1 VFYGERKDIIN
12 DQGQPPQW
20 PQFQS
25 GNAAPQQPPY
35 GPPQWE
41 QQPPPPPQFT
51 PQTQYGAPPV
61 PYYVPPPPPQWPPQ
75 QPQWNP
81 QPQFAQ
87 TQQTK
92 KQAFNKKV
100 VGITATAI
108 ILTVL
113 LIGGIVAGASTKDN
127 TYTNTSTPNNAPT
140 SSNASSDT
148 STLTQVDTSTPT
160 PIPTPTQATPSKI
173 GETITVNGV
182 ACTFVSVMPLQ
193 AHEFNTPQAGNEYIV
208 VRVKLV
214 NNSGAEFDYNPLD
227 FHVKSGSGNIKDTD
241 FSNPQS
247 YTANNILNYGT
258 LAVGGS
264 VEGDIIFQV
273 PIGDHK
279 AELTWQPNILGNEGD
294 YLWSLGL

>member
-1 VFYGERKDIIN
+1 MN

-25 GNAAPQQPPY
+25 GNVAPQQPPY

-51 PQTQYGAPPV
+51 PQTQYGAPPT
-61 PYYVPPPPPQWPPQ
+61 PYYVPPPQRLPQ

-81 QPQFAQ
+81 QPQFVQ

-113 LIGGIVAGASTKDN
+113 LIGGIVAGASTKDK
-127 TYTNTSTPNNAPT
+127 TNTNASTPN
-140 SSNASSDT
+140 
-148 STLTQVDTSTPT
+148 
-160 PIPTPTQATPSKI
+160 
-173 GETITVNGV
+173 
-182 ACTFVSVMPLQ
+182 
-193 AHEFNTPQAGNEYIV
+193 NEYIV

-214 NNSGAEFDYNPLD
+214 NNSGAEFDYNPFD
-227 FHVKSGSGNIKDTD
+227 FHVKSGSENIKDTD
-241 FSNPQS
+241 FSTPQS

-294 YLWSLGL
+294 YVWSLGL